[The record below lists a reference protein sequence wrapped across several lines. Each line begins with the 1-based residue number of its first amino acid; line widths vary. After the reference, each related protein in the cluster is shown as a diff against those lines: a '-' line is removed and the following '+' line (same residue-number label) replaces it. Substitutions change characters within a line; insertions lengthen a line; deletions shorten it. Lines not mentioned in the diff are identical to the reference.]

1 MVTTSGILKITNLNI
16 FQNPD
21 LSPERPAIDDSSSS
35 CPSENGSEIE
45 ITVPIDH
52 RNVAKQPEEKPLDTP
67 MKPIVI
73 PKEQYSSIG
82 WFFFLIEL
90 FFY

>member
-1 MVTTSGILKITNLNI
+1 MTKLI

-35 CPSENGSEIE
+35 CPSEGGSEIE

-52 RNVAKQPEEKPLDTP
+52 KNVAKQPDNGEVTP
-67 MKPIVI
+67 VKPIVI

-82 WFFFLIEL
+82 SFLIYL
-90 FFY
+90 N